1 MVQENLSRAQKQ
13 QKVWY
18 DRNAQSREFQLG
30 DQVLVLL
37 PTSTNKLIAQWQ
49 GLYVVVRRLGK
60 VNYEVEMKDKRK
72 KRKIMHINM
81 LRKWHVPLDP
91 AYLSLRMVEDSEEL
105 EGSEVLRSC
114 VVILLV
120 R

>member
-1 MVQENLSRAQKQ
+1 M
-13 QKVWY
+13 
-18 DRNAQSREFQLG
+18 
-30 DQVLVLL
+30 
-37 PTSTNKLIAQWQ
+37 
-49 GLYVVVRRLGK
+49 VVRCLGK
-60 VNYEVEMKDKRK
+60 VKYKVETNDKRK